1 MCRDVRNAKAMEGLL
16 RKAEDGASL
25 RERPCGP
32 HMVILG
38 MGGAAEPWFQM
49 LDIELWMYH
58 LVS

>member
-1 MCRDVRNAKAMEGLL
+1 MEGLL

-25 RERPCGP
+25 RERLCGP

-38 MGGAAEPWFQM
+38 VGGAAEPWFQM

>member
-1 MCRDVRNAKAMEGLL
+1 MSRDVSDAKDMEGLP

-38 MGGAAEPWFQM
+38 VGGAAEPWFQM
-49 LDIELWMYH
+49 
-58 LVS
+58 

>member
-1 MCRDVRNAKAMEGLL
+1 MYRDVSDAKDMEGLL
-16 RKAEDGASL
+16 RKAEDGVSL

-38 MGGAAEPWFQM
+38 VGGAVEPWFQM
-49 LDIELWMYH
+49 LDIELWMYQ